1 MALTY
6 SAPTKISIGGRF
18 LLVQPLVLDNSYPTA
33 GYALDLT
40 FNGQLVEGLIDAII
54 PAGINQSVVTA
65 TVIVQYNQSTGKLQ
79 AFWSAASG
87 AKPLEVTSTT
97 DLSAFTFNVVVIG
110 R

>member
-18 LLVQPLVLDNSYPTA
+18 LLVQPVVLDNSYPTA
-33 GYALDLT
+33 GYVVDQT
-40 FNGQLVEGLIDAII
+40 FLGQLPDGLVDAVF
-54 PAGINQSVVTA
+54 PAGINQTVVTA

-79 AFWSAASG
+79 AFWSAATG
-87 AKPLEVTSTT
+87 NKPLEVTSTT
-97 DLSAFTFNVVVIG
+97 DLSAFTFNLIVIG